1 VAELTVL
8 EEKENGKKQNKN
20 DWKSSFNYCTPRDLS
35 KLKICGLQENT
46 YQETRDSAFKSAY
59 VAKVI

>member
-1 VAELTVL
+1 VAELTIL
-8 EEKENGKKQNKN
+8 EEKENGEKQNTN

-46 YQETRDSAFKSAY
+46 SRD
-59 VAKVI
+59 